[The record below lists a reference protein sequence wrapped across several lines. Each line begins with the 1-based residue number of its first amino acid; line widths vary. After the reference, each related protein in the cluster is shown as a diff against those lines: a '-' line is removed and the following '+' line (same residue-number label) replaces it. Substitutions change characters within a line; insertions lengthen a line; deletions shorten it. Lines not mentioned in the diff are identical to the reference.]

1 MDCSPPV
8 LLGPWDSPDMNTG
21 VARPCPPPGDPINN
35 YLMVKEKRI
44 LLDDTYSCL
53 KNLKK
58 LVGYKNGS
66 LKTK

>member
-1 MDCSPPV
+1 MKKE
-8 LLGPWDSPDMNTG
+8 LL
-21 VARPCPPPGDPINN
+21 INN

-44 LLDDTYSCL
+44 LLDDTYSFL

-58 LVGYKNGS
+58 HVGYKNGS